1 MGLQG
6 PLGAP
11 RDFYGPL
18 GGPGNGM
25 GRGCNMMLSGAGL
38 LDSIRCPTTFFLV
51 EFSKP
56 TFRTMHKS
64 LLPKKENATPR
75 VLDSRSFLLKSHSG
89 SNRDL
94 SPQE

>member
-1 MGLQG
+1 MVAHALVSILHTIVDLKIRWLAGLSGKLPMGLQG

-38 LDSIRCPTTFFLV
+38 LDSIRCPTTFVF
-51 EFSKP
+51 
-56 TFRTMHKS
+56 
-64 LLPKKENATPR
+64 
-75 VLDSRSFLLKSHSG
+75 G
-89 SNRDL
+89 
-94 SPQE
+94 

>member
-38 LDSIRCPTTFFLV
+38 LDSIRCPTTFVFGWV
-51 EFSKP
+51 FEANFPNNAQIPAS
-56 TFRTMHKS
+56 
-64 LLPKKENATPR
+64 KKENATR
-75 VLDSRSFLLKSHSG
+75 TKKVLVEACLPYKALKC
-89 SNRDL
+89 L
-94 SPQE
+94 PYKALT

>member
-25 GRGCNMMLSGAGL
+25 GRGCNMMLSGAGPRF
-38 LDSIRCPTTFFLV
+38 DSMPHNIFF
-51 EFSKP
+51 
-56 TFRTMHKS
+56 
-64 LLPKKENATPR
+64 
-75 VLDSRSFLLKSHSG
+75 G
-89 SNRDL
+89 
-94 SPQE
+94 